1 MVNGGGRVI
10 DVEKLGEM
18 SPEQLEKWAIE
29 NSEEAEQLGR
39 IIVNILEKISHLVF
53 SRIRA

>member
-10 DVEKLGEM
+10 DLEKLGEM

-53 SRIRA
+53 SKIHG